1 MLYGSMKPGTEYFI
15 QRDRFALLLDI
26 DGTLLDIAARPDA
39 VQVPERLLANLA
51 RILEHLDGALAL
63 VSGRPIQTIDELFS
77 PLTLPAIG
85 CHGAELRPKP
95 GLHDVLVLA
104 PPLSVSLRA
113 RMDAIAARYP
123 GVSVED
129 KVYSL
134 ALHYRNVPH
143 LADALRDSV
152 QAIRREAPP
161 GTVDVLAGKCVFEIK
176 PAGID
181 KGTGLRTLMG
191 HASFR
196 GRRPIFLGDD
206 VTDESAFA
214 VLPEFDGVGIAVGKE
229 MPGAVLAFQD
239 PTEVRAWLANIAKLK
254 EPAG

>member
-1 MLYGSMKPGTEYFI
+1 MSCGSMKPGTEYFI

-39 VQVPERLLANLA
+39 VRVPEQLLKNLSCIFK
-51 RILEHLDGALAL
+51 RLDGALAL
-63 VSGRPIQTIDELFS
+63 VSGRLVQTIDELFS

-85 CHGAELRPKP
+85 CHGAELRLNP
-95 GLHDVLVLA
+95 GRRDVLVLI
-104 PPLSVSLRA
+104 PPLSGSLRA

-129 KVYSL
+129 KGYSL
-134 ALHYRNVPH
+134 ALHYRNAPH
-143 LADALRDSV
+143 LADTLRESV
-152 QAIRREAPP
+152 QEICREVPP
-161 GTVDVLAGKCVFEIK
+161 GTVEILAGKCVFEIK

-181 KGTGLRTLMG
+181 KGTGLRTLME
-191 HASFR
+191 HAPFR

-214 VLPEFDGVGIAVGKE
+214 VLPEFNGVGIAVGKE
-229 MPGAVLAFQD
+229 MPGAALVFQD
-239 PTEVRAWLANIAKLK
+239 PPEVRAWLASIAKLE